1 MAIKIVY
8 YRETLDSFG
17 RSESSMKPAIIAA
30 VLKDPDNFTDDMMFE
45 AEGGM
50 IFAIDDLVGQEVQ
63 VGEEVIRVT
72 DL

>member
-30 VLKDPDNFTDDMMFE
+30 VLKDPENFTDDMVFE
-45 AEGGM
+45 AEGGRL
-50 IFAIDDLVGQEVQ
+50 FDIDELVDQEVQ
-63 VGEEVIRVT
+63 VGEEVFTVK

>member
-1 MAIKIVY
+1 MPIRIVY

-17 RSESSMKPAIIAA
+17 RSESSMKPDIISK

-50 IFAIDDLVGQEVQ
+50 IFDIDGLVGQEVQ
-63 VGEEVIRVT
+63 VGEEAFTVKDI
-72 DL
+72 